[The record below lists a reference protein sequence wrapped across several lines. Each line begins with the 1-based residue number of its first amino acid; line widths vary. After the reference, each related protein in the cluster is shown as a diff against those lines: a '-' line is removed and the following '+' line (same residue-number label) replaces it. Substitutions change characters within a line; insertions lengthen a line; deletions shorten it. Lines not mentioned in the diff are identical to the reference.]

1 MCFAINS
8 PWEVTIFHFLRL
20 TTLLHVGNPSQ
31 GSATIRTGLPQ
42 RSVVMR
48 CFNLFIREQTRLMVP
63 SPPWAKKMGKKELL
77 ANALYRPAKSPEEKN
92 WGKPRMKLLPF
103 DGLENS

>member
-1 MCFAINS
+1 
-8 PWEVTIFHFLRL
+8 
-20 TTLLHVGNPSQ
+20 
-31 GSATIRTGLPQ
+31 
-42 RSVVMR
+42 MR

-92 WGKPRMKLLPF
+92 WGKCPFPEDYFAFFMKWKFSSGFHSSKSTVLLQNQVKYNVF
-103 DGLENS
+103 QYS